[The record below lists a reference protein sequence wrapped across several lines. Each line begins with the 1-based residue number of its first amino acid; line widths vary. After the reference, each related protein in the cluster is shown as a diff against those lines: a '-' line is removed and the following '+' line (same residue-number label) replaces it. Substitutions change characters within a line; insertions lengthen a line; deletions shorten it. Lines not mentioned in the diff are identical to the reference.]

1 MLMFFNGVKSMNN
14 SMSVKSLLMLLLCI
28 PAQLS
33 AENKKLPKSLE
44 PLLES
49 HCFDCHDDL
58 TTEGDLNLYDLS
70 FDLSSAHGFN
80 TWSRVFDRIKEGEMP
95 PKKKKRPSKSERAP
109 FLKELNARLVAADR
123 ADIAKKGRV
132 RGRRLTRVEYEHTVQ
147 DLLGIQLP
155 LVEMLPAEESE
166 GIFANVAEGQQLSHF
181 HLEKYLQAADRALNE
196 AFTRL
201 REGGEMYR
209 RDYSAKQLTKKG
221 KGNYRGPELRGD
233 KAYSWAVRPQFAG
246 RMTPTRVPESGW
258 YRVTIHNLAGVNLGP
273 DRTVWGT
280 MHTGSGYSNEPLLYL
295 ARTLEAVAA
304 PSDVVCDVWIQKG
317 HLLVIK
323 PNEGDNKLA
332 TNVGGGKISYKGKD
346 LLKQGVA
353 GLGFDGI
360 SIQRIYPG
368 GTRESLQKRLMPG
381 VPLVDG
387 ELGEKMATQEIRRLV
402 SDFAERAF
410 RRPVTSAQVSSYH
423 QLALLSYEKS
433 GDVYQALNEA
443 YRAILCSPRMLTF
456 VEPPGKLDDYAI
468 ASRLSYFFW
477 STLPDA
483 ELLALAARGVLR
495 DPKVLRKQVGR
506 MLLDKRSERLIAH
519 FTDQWL
525 NLKEI
530 DFTTPD
536 PRRFRSFDAVLQ
548 DSMVKE
554 TRAFLRELID
564 GNLSVTNLISS
575 DFAML
580 DTRLQSHYGLGDV
593 RVIAGKGIQK
603 VALKPRHRSGLV
615 TQGAI
620 LKVTADGS
628 VTSPILRGVWIGE
641 RILGLHIPPPPP
653 NVGAIEPDIRGAKN
667 IRDQLA
673 KHSTDKSCASCHLK
687 IDPQGFALERFDPIG
702 RTRQFYGK
710 DKKSVT
716 VDDSGVTPE
725 GEQFAGIGEWKDIYV
740 ERPEVLTRAFAE
752 QLLAYGTGASLRFS
766 DRAELDKIVS
776 DVKEHQHSQYGLRSI
791 IEAVVT
797 SERFLSK

>member
-1 MLMFFNGVKSMNN
+1 MLFRAVKLVNHDI
-14 SMSVKSLLMLLLCI
+14 SLKLLLLAVLCAS
-28 PAQLS
+28 AQLF
-33 AENKKLPKSLE
+33 AENKELPKSLK

-49 HCFDCHDDL
+49 HCYDCHDDL
-58 TTEGDLNLYDLS
+58 TTKGDLNLYTTS
-70 FDLSSAHGFN
+70 FDLSSPHGFK

-95 PKKKKRPSKSERAP
+95 PKKKKRPADSELDS
-109 FLKELNARLVAADR
+109 FLKDLTARLVTADR
-123 ADIAKKGRV
+123 AEIAKKGRV

-155 LVEMLPAEESE
+155 LAGLLPAEESE
-166 GIFANVAEGQQLSHF
+166 GVFANVAEGQQLSHF
-181 HLEKYLQAADRALNE
+181 HLEKYLQAADQALNE
-196 AFTRL
+196 AFKRL
-201 REGGEMYR
+201 QDGNEMYR
-209 RDYSAKQLTKKG
+209 RDYNAKQLTKKG

-233 KAYSWAVRPQFAG
+233 KAYSWAVRPLFAG

-258 YRVTIHNLAGVNLGP
+258 YRVTIRNLAGVNLGP

-280 MHTGSGYSNEPLLYL
+280 MHTGSGFSAEPLLYL

-304 PSDVVCDVWIQKG
+304 AKDVVCDVWIQKG
-317 HLLVIK
+317 HMLVIR

-332 TNVGGGKISYKGKD
+332 TNIGGGKVSYKGKD

-368 GTRESLQKRLMPG
+368 GTREDVQQRLMPG
-381 VPLVDG
+381 ISFSDG
-387 ELGEKMATQEIRRLV
+387 KPTNKLGEQDIKRLV
-402 SDFAERAF
+402 TNFGERAF
-410 RRPVTSAQVSSYH
+410 RRPVTSTQAGPYH
-423 QLALLSYEKS
+423 QLALSSYEKT
-433 GDVYQALNEA
+433 GDVYQALTEA

-456 VEPPGKLDDYAI
+456 VESPGKLDDYAI

-477 STLPDA
+477 SSLPDA
-483 ELLALAARGVLR
+483 ELRALAARGVLR

-506 MLLDKRSERLIAH
+506 LLSDKRSERLIAH

-530 DFTTPD
+530 GFTTPD
-536 PRRFRSFDAVLQ
+536 PRRFKQFDAVLQ

-564 GNLSVTNLISS
+564 RNLSVTHLIRS

-580 DTRLQSHYGLGDV
+580 DTRLQTHYGLRDV
-593 RVIAGKGIQK
+593 PVVAGQGIQK
-603 VALKPRHRSGLV
+603 VALQHQHRSGLV
-615 TQGAI
+615 THGSI

-710 DKKSVT
+710 DKKSVK

-725 GEQFAGIGEWKDIYV
+725 GEQFAGIGEWKNIYA
-740 ERPEVLTRAFAE
+740 ERPEALTRAFAE
-752 QLLAYGTGASLRFS
+752 HLLAYGTGASIRFS
-766 DRAELDKIVS
+766 DRAELREMVS
-776 DVKEHQHSQYGLRSI
+776 DVKSSQYGLRSI